1 MEASKTDQSGRGWKS
16 FESSSDAYVT
26 VTGLLVL
33 VIVLPILSQ
42 DSASVERVVT
52 AAVVGASVTLTMA
65 ASRAPRW
72 AIHSSWIIAIGVLIL
87 VLIPDLNIDIRASAL
102 AVLSIMMFSAPVV
115 ILRRIIRHKR
125 VTATTIWGAIAAYLA
140 FGIAFSLAYSA
151 AAQLNPGAFSGMTNA
166 TLSDTN
172 YFSFVTMTT
181 LGYGDITPVEN
192 IPRALVVMQTL
203 IGQIYLVVVVARAV
217 SLLGKPNARL
227 RAQDNE

>member
-1 MEASKTDQSGRGWKS
+1 MESSKTDHPERGWKN

-52 AAVVGASVTLTMA
+52 AAVVGATVTLTMA

-72 AIHSSWIIAIGVLIL
+72 AINASWIIGIGALI
-87 VLIPDLNIDIRASAL
+87 VILIPDVSIDLRATAT
-102 AVLSIMMFSAPVV
+102 AVLSIMMVSAPFV
-115 ILRRIIRHKR
+115 ILRRIIRHEK

-151 AAQLNPGAFSGMTNA
+151 AAQLSPGAFSGMTTA

-181 LGYGDITPVEN
+181 LGYGDIAPVEN

-217 SLLGKPNARL
+217 SLLGKPNARF